1 MERQSER
8 IIIHQKNAPGTC
20 RWFTYGGSTYTLM
33 YGGHGFGWTVY
44 DQDDQLV
51 DEYHTL
57 RELRA
62 GFLGSAAPVDW
73 GAGFVVAGRIERPTP
88 AL

>member
-1 MERQSER
+1 MERKSER

-20 RWFTYGGSTYTLM
+20 RWFTYRGSTYTLM
-33 YGGHGFGWTVY
+33 YGGPGFGWTVY

-51 DEYHTL
+51 DEHHTL

-62 GFLGSAAPVDW
+62 GFLGSAADVDW
-73 GAGFVVAGRIERPTP
+73 
-88 AL
+88 